1 MANLI
6 DNLLGRGNE
15 LPNKF
20 SLAVGKLIQ
29 TARKEAGI
37 SQGELAESSYLRQAS
52 ISDIEN
58 GKREISQSELI
69 LIAFHLNKPLEYFFP
84 IEFLHDDFNNETKL
98 TILEHELLLQARRLL
113 INDLKKLIAQAR
125 ALADLDDRNI

>member
-1 MANLI
+1 M
-6 DNLLGRGNE
+6 
-15 LPNKF
+15 
-20 SLAVGKLIQ
+20 
-29 TARKEAGI
+29 

-84 IEFLHDDFNNETKL
+84 KEFIHDDFNNDTKL
-98 TILEHELLLQARRLL
+98 TILEHELLLQARRLQ
-113 INDLKKLIAQAR
+113 IDDLKRLIAQAR
-125 ALADLDDRNI
+125 ALADLDERHN